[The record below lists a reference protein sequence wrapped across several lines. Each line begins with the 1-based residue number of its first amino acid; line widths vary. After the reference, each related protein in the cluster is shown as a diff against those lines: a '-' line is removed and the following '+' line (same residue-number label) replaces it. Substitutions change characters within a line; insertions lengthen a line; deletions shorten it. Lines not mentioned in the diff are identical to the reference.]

1 MLAEHLFKHPR
12 SAFYRTGP
20 VWEGSHCKNAGHAK
34 DPATISIC
42 DLDASHFWPGD
53 VFFEPIDLRKVRIQE
68 CVIAVDKIHDAKV
81 TADNAI
87 E

>member
-20 VWEGSHCKNAGHAK
+20 VGEGSHCKNAGHAK
-34 DPATISIC
+34 DPTTISIR
-42 DLDASHFWPGD
+42 DLDASHLWPGD
-53 VFFEPIDLRKVRIQE
+53 VFFEPIDLCKFLIQE
-68 CVIAVDKIHDAKV
+68 GVIAVNEIHDAMV
-81 TADNAI
+81 TANNAI